1 MAEKLKDLFFSNS
14 FIKQLGDAIQPIYPD
29 FDKEK
34 FIRLVYDGT
43 WETKELK
50 EKMRHI
56 TRCLHETL
64 PKDYPKALEIL
75 IKVAPSFRSFDA
87 MVFPDYVECYGLDD
101 WDLSLP
107 ALAFFTKYASAEFA
121 IRPFLAR
128 DPERA
133 MAYLRLWAE
142 DEDPHVRRLASEGCR
157 PRLPWAMALPVFKKD
172 PSLILPILE
181 KLKNDESESVRK
193 SVANNL
199 NDISKDHPERVLD
212 VCERWYGHTEN
223 TDWIVKHACRGLL
236 KAGNRRALLLFGFG
250 DPTHI
255 SVENLTLDKET
266 LFIGEDLHFTFE
278 LRVNTK
284 EACRV
289 RLELGVYYVKAKGG
303 LSRKIFQIKEDSFD
317 PGSYLISR
325 KRSFADQSTRRHYP
339 GEHQISIIVNGLEMA
354 KASFDLKENPS
365 SFSLPGPWPHHP
377 EGGELVVAGD

>member
-1 MAEKLKDLFFSNS
+1 MAEKLKDLFFSSS
-14 FIKQLGDAIQPIYPD
+14 FINQLEDAIQQIYPD
-29 FDKEK
+29 FDQEN
-34 FIRLVYDGT
+34 FIRLVHDGT

-56 TRCLHETL
+56 ARCLHETL
-64 PKDYPKALEIL
+64 PKDYPEALKIL
-75 IKVAPSFRSFDA
+75 IEVAPSFRGFDA
-87 MVFPDYVECYGLDD
+87 MVFPDYVECYGLDE

-107 ALAFFTKYASAEFA
+107 ALALFTKYASSEFA

-133 MAYLRLWAE
+133 MAYLRLCAE

-181 KLKNDESESVRK
+181 KLKNDESEYVRK

-199 NDISKDHPERVLD
+199 NDISKDHPERMLD
-212 VCERWYGHTEN
+212 ICERWYGHTEN

-236 KAGNRRALLLFGFG
+236 KAGNRRAMLLFGFG

-255 SVENLTLDKET
+255 SVENLRLDKGA
-266 LFIGEDLHFTFE
+266 LSIGEDLQFTFE

-284 EACRV
+284 ETGRV

-325 KRSFADQSTRRHYP
+325 KRSFADQSTRKHYP
-339 GEHQISIIVNGLEMA
+339 GEHQISIIVNGLEMR
-354 KASFDLKENPS
+354 KASFELKENPS
-365 SFSLPGPWPHHP
+365 NQG
-377 EGGELVVAGD
+377 